1 MKHFALLCFAVLFLA
16 AGCISYQYEGVREA
30 EPTTHVKVYTDA
42 TRIRQPYRVLGQA
55 TASGDSQDVSP
66 DRLLAKLETEAEK
79 SGADAILI
87 TEQQV
92 VPGEIQK
99 NGDPQFANSFDY
111 DDSTRSWAQI
121 YRDVD
126 LTYGSVRG
134 TPNDNSTVISY
145 KRILRAEFLKYLD
158 APATAAEVS
167 QVDGK
172 PAPAESTG
180 K

>member
-55 TASGDSQDVSP
+55 TASGDSQDVSR
-66 DRLLAKLETEAEK
+66 DRLLAKLESEAEK

-99 NGDPQFANSFDY
+99 HFQWKRGYDPGAAGKGREE
-111 DDSTRSWAQI
+111 TGGRGERSERRGVCFPA
-121 YRDVD
+121 
-126 LTYGSVRG
+126 GS
-134 TPNDNSTVISY
+134 
-145 KRILRAEFLKYLD
+145 
-158 APATAAEVS
+158 
-167 QVDGK
+167 
-172 PAPAESTG
+172 
-180 K
+180 